1 MIRRKI
7 DNASKLLEEL
17 RNKDEEFKTRS
28 EDLEASIAE
37 AKTEEEL
44 ETVEAAIN
52 ELEEEKAEHE
62 EDKRKLEEEIEE
74 LEEEL
79 RELNDKAPKNNE
91 EERGN
96 AKMNKT
102 ELRSAI
108 NEFIRTKGKSRRDDV
123 EGFKVIDGGALV
135 PEELLTP
142 EKEPQDTVDLQ
153 KYVRTI
159 KVNRGSGKLPILKHS
174 DGRMVTVE
182 ELEKNPEL
190 AKPQVADVSYDID
203 TYRGYIPVSQE
214 VIDDADYD
222 IVGFIEDDIKGQDL
236 NTRNHAIAQILKS
249 ADAETVTGLDGIIT
263 LINTGFKNAY
273 NIKVFVSKSLF
284 NELDLLKDNNGR
296 YLLEDDITV
305 PSGKRIRG
313 KEVVVL
319 DDTVIGEND
328 GDLVGFVGDAKAY
341 CAFFDRKQTYVK
353 WVNHDIY
360 GEMLAGFRRF
370 DAQPVHADAGKYI
383 TFEPETTPTEPE
395 TTPTP

>member
-37 AKTEEEL
+37 AETDEEL

-159 KVNRGSGKLPILKHS
+159 KVNRGSGKIPILKHS

-190 AKPQVADVSYDID
+190 AKPQVEDVNYSID

-222 IVGFIEDDIKGQDL
+222 IVGFIEDDIRGQDL
-236 NTRNHAIAQILKS
+236 NTRNYAIAQILKS

-273 NIKVFVSKSLF
+273 NIKVFVSKSLY